1 MSRSDSG
8 IKAVITNIQRYCYH
22 DGPGIRTT
30 VFFKGCSLRCQW
42 CSNPENISPGKDTS
56 EEAQSKTGGK
66 VWPCLGGRSVSI
78 DSLAKELMKD
88 ELFFMNSGGGVT
100 ASGGEPL
107 LQADFVSELFR
118 VLRELG
124 ISTAVETAGNVPWE
138 DMEKVLYQTDYLIY
152 DVKLVDT
159 AEHKLRTG
167 SGNERIIKN
176 LFKVSQVF
184 PDLPILVRTPTI
196 RGIND
201 GEDHVRAV
209 LKLIDPIKNIVG
221 YELLPYHRLGLG
233 KYKELRL
240 SYELTEAEAPD
251 EDRMKL
257 LNSIIENRYK
267 QNLQEEDLR

>member
-1 MSRSDSG
+1 MNMSNSG

-42 CSNPENISPGKDTS
+42 CSNPENICPGIDGS
-56 EEAQSKTGGK
+56 DEAECKAGGK
-66 VWPCLGGRSVSI
+66 TWPCLGGKYVSV
-78 DSLAKELMKD
+78 DTLAKELLKD
-88 ELFFMNSGGGVT
+88 EIFFTDSGGGVT

-138 DMEKVLYQTDYLIY
+138 NMKKVLPQTDYLIY
-152 DVKLVDT
+152 DIKLIDSE
-159 AEHKLRTG
+159 EHKKRTG
-167 SGNERIIKN
+167 SGNERIIQN
-176 LFKVSQVF
+176 LSRASEAF
-184 PDLPILVRTPTI
+184 PDIPVLIRTPTI

-201 GEDHVRAV
+201 GEDHVRKV
-209 LKLIDPIKNIVG
+209 LKLIGPLKNIAG

-233 KYKELRL
+233 KYRELKL
-240 SYELTEAEAPD
+240 SYELKKAEAPD
-251 EDRMKL
+251 DDRMKM
-257 LNSIIENRYK
+257 LNSIIEKRYK
-267 QNLQEEDLR
+267 EDRDE